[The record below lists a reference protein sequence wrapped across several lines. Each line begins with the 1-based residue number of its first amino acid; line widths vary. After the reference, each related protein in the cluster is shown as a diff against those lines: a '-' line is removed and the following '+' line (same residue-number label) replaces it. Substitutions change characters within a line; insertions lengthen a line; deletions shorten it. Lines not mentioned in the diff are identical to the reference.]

1 MVYLL
6 PIFLLSMN
14 GCSSPSAKISPES
27 WTSQDSIVGLEEDG
41 SSRTDGEFAMLRSS
55 QSENGY
61 YGKEAEAE
69 INQILRFL
77 EGR

>member
-14 GCSSPSAKISPES
+14 GCSSPSAKITPES
-27 WTSQDSIVGLEEDG
+27 WSTQDSSEALQTNATSELG
-41 SSRTDGEFAMLRSS
+41 GEFAMLRSS

-77 EGR
+77 EQR

>member
-6 PIFLLSMN
+6 PILLLGMN
-14 GCSSPSAKISPES
+14 GCSSPSAKITPES
-27 WTSQDSIVGLEEDG
+27 WSSQESSEVLAINSTSES
-41 SSRTDGEFAMLRSS
+41 DGEFAMLRSS

-77 EGR
+77 EDR